1 MPSMSDFIT
10 ANEIRGDAVYG
21 VKQYEYT
28 VGGDPGRDYSAAL
41 AAASLKESVAIE
53 DSAAAY
59 AVVVRQRERKIS
71 DLGEVLAALAKAIAT
86 MDPKSQD
93 TGKRSE
99 WSSLLYDAHGTCS
112 RYGISLPLVAV
123 RYENG
128 QWEGQVTY
136 REATKAQNN
145 IQYEMDKEDNNLHQ
159 DMVALQGYI
168 SKRDNAFTNA
178 AKVVQKA
185 VRTGS
190 GTVRN
195 MT

>member
-1 MPSMSDFIT
+1 MSNLII
-10 ANEIRGDAVYG
+10 ANEIAGGAVYG
-21 VKQYEYT
+21 VAQFDYT
-28 VGGDPGRDYSAAL
+28 VAGDPGQDYAAAL
-41 AAASLKESVAIE
+41 AAASFRQSVAIE
-53 DSAAAY
+53 DTAAAY
-59 AVVVRQRERKIS
+59 SEVVRQRERKVS

-93 TGKRSE
+93 TGKKSE
-99 WSSLLYDAHGTCS
+99 LSEELADAHSLAGK
-112 RYGISLPLVAV
+112 YGLAFGWAEYKDGKMSI
-123 RYENG
+123 
-128 QWEGQVTY
+128 TY
-136 REATKAQNN
+136 RDATKAQNN

>member
-1 MPSMSDFIT
+1 MSNLIV
-10 ANEIRGDAVYG
+10 ANEIPGAAVYG
-21 VKQYEYT
+21 VAQYDYT
-28 VGGDPGRDYSAAL
+28 VDGASGKDYSAAL
-41 AAASLKESVAIE
+41 AAAAFRESVAIE

-59 AVVVRQRERKIS
+59 SELVRQRERKVS
-71 DLGEVLAALAKAIAT
+71 DLGDVLAAIAQAIAT

-128 QWEGQVTY
+128 KWEGQVTY
-136 REATKAQNN
+136 REATKAQNDV
-145 IQYEMDKEDNNLHQ
+145 QYEMDKEDNNLQQ
-159 DMVALQGYI
+159 DMVALQSYI
-168 SKRDNAFTNA
+168 TKRDNAYSSA
-178 AKVVQKA
+178 AKIVQKS
-185 VRTGS
+185 VRTGG
-190 GTVRN
+190 GTIRN

>member
-1 MPSMSDFIT
+1 MSSLINPT
-10 ANEIRGDAVYG
+10 EISGDTVYG

-28 VGGDPGRDYSAAL
+28 VAGLPHQDYAAAL
-41 AAASLKESVAIE
+41 AAASFRQSVAIE
-53 DSAAAY
+53 DTAAAY
-59 AVVVRQRERKIS
+59 SEVVRQRERKVT

-128 QWEGQVTY
+128 KWEGQVTY
-136 REATKAQNN
+136 REATKAQNDV
-145 IQYEMDKEDNNLHQ
+145 QYEMDKEDNNLHQ

-168 SKRDNAFTNA
+168 SKRDNAYSNA

>member
-1 MPSMSDFIT
+1 MSDLIV
-10 ANEIRGDAVYG
+10 ANEIPGASVYG
-21 VKQYEYT
+21 VAQYDYT
-28 VGGDPGRDYSAAL
+28 VDGASGKDYSAAL
-41 AAASLKESVAIE
+41 AAASLRESVAIE

-59 AVVVRQRERKIS
+59 SELVRQRERKIS
-71 DLGEVLAALAKAIAT
+71 DLGDVLAAIAQAIAT

-128 QWEGQVTY
+128 KWEGQVTY
-136 REATKAQNN
+136 REATKAQNDV
-145 IQYEMDKEDNNLHQ
+145 QYEMDKEDNNLQQ
-159 DMVALQGYI
+159 DMVALQSYI
-168 SKRDNAFTNA
+168 TKRDNAYSSA
-178 AKVVQKA
+178 AKIVQKA
-185 VRTGS
+185 VRTGG
-190 GTVRN
+190 GTIRN

>member
-1 MPSMSDFIT
+1 MSNLIV
-10 ANEIRGDAVYG
+10 ANEIPGASVYG
-21 VKQYEYT
+21 VAQYDYT
-28 VGGDPGRDYSAAL
+28 VDGASGKDYSAAL
-41 AAASLKESVAIE
+41 AAASLRESVAIE

-59 AVVVRQRERKIS
+59 SELVRQRERKIS
-71 DLGEVLAALAKAIAT
+71 DLGDVLAAIAQAIAT

-128 QWEGQVTY
+128 KWEGQVTY
-136 REATKAQNN
+136 REATKAQNDV
-145 IQYEMDKEDNNLHQ
+145 QYEMDKEDNNLQQ
-159 DMVALQGYI
+159 DMVALQSYI
-168 SKRDNAFTNA
+168 TKRDNAYSSA
-178 AKVVQKA
+178 AKIVQKA
-185 VRTGS
+185 VRTGG
-190 GTVRN
+190 GTIRN

>member
-1 MPSMSDFIT
+1 MSNLII
-10 ANEIRGDAVYG
+10 ANEIAGGAVYG
-21 VKQYEYT
+21 VAQFDYT
-28 VGGDPGRDYSAAL
+28 VAGDPGKDYAAAL
-41 AAASLKESVAIE
+41 AAASFRQSVAIE
-53 DSAAAY
+53 DTAAAY
-59 AVVVRQRERKIS
+59 SEVVRQRERKVS
-71 DLGEVLAALAKAIAT
+71 DLGEVLAALAQAIAT

-128 QWEGQVTY
+128 KWEGQVTY

>member
-1 MPSMSDFIT
+1 MGDFIT

-21 VKQYEYT
+21 VKQYDYT
-28 VGGDPGRDYSAAL
+28 VGGDPGRDYAAAL

-71 DLGEVLAALAKAIAT
+71 DLGDVLAAIARAIAT

-99 WSSLLYDAHGTCS
+99 WSTLLYDAHGTCS

-128 QWEGQVTY
+128 RWEAQVTY
-136 REATKAQNN
+136 RDATKSQND
-145 IQYEMDKEDNNLHQ
+145 IQYALDTEDNNLQQ
-159 DMVALQGYI
+159 DMVSLQSLI
-168 SKRDNAFTNA
+168 TKRDNAFSA
-178 AKVVQKA
+178 ASKIVQKA
-185 VRTGS
+185 TGTAS
-190 GTVRN
+190 GIIRN
-195 MT
+195 IT

>member
-1 MPSMSDFIT
+1 MSSLINPT
-10 ANEIRGDAVYG
+10 EISGDTVYG

-28 VGGDPGRDYSAAL
+28 VAGLPHQDYAAAL
-41 AAASLKESVAIE
+41 AAASFRQSVAIE
-53 DSAAAY
+53 DTAAAY
-59 AVVVRQRERKIS
+59 SEVVRQRERKVT

-93 TGKRSE
+93 TGKKSE
-99 WSSLLYDAHGTCS
+99 LSEELADAHALAGK
-112 RYGISLPLVAV
+112 YGLAFNWAEYKDGKMSI
-123 RYENG
+123 
-128 QWEGQVTY
+128 TY
-136 REATKAQNN
+136 RDATKAQNN

-168 SKRDNAFTNA
+168 SKRDNAYSNA

>member
-1 MPSMSDFIT
+1 MGNLIV
-10 ANEIRGDAVYG
+10 ANEIPGASVYG
-21 VKQYEYT
+21 VAQYDYT
-28 VGGDPGRDYSAAL
+28 VDGASGKDYSAAL
-41 AAASLKESVAIE
+41 AAASLRESVAIE

-59 AVVVRQRERKIS
+59 SELVRQRERKIS
-71 DLGEVLAALAKAIAT
+71 DLGDVLAAIAQAIAT

-128 QWEGQVTY
+128 KWEGQVTY
-136 REATKAQNN
+136 REATKAQNDV
-145 IQYEMDKEDNNLHQ
+145 QYEMDKEDNNLQQ
-159 DMVALQGYI
+159 DMVALQSYI
-168 SKRDNAFTNA
+168 TKRDNAYSSA
-178 AKVVQKA
+178 AKIVQKA
-185 VRTGS
+185 VRTGG
-190 GTVRN
+190 GTIRN

>member
-1 MPSMSDFIT
+1 MSNLIV
-10 ANEIRGDAVYG
+10 ANEIPGAAVYG
-21 VKQYEYT
+21 VAQYDYT
-28 VGGDPGRDYSAAL
+28 VDGASGKDYSAAL
-41 AAASLKESVAIE
+41 AAASLRESVAIE

-59 AVVVRQRERKIS
+59 SELVRQRERKIS
-71 DLGEVLAALAKAIAT
+71 DLGDVLAAIAKAIAS

-128 QWEGQVTY
+128 KWEGQVTY
-136 REATKAQNN
+136 REATKAQNDV
-145 IQYEMDKEDNNLHQ
+145 QYEMDKEDNNLQQ
-159 DMVALQGYI
+159 DMVALQSYI
-168 SKRDNAFTNA
+168 TKRDNAYSSA
-178 AKVVQKA
+178 AKIVQKA
-185 VRTGS
+185 VRTGG
-190 GTVRN
+190 GTIRN

>member
-1 MPSMSDFIT
+1 MSNLIV
-10 ANEIRGDAVYG
+10 ANEIPGASVYG
-21 VKQYEYT
+21 VAQYDYT
-28 VGGDPGRDYSAAL
+28 VDGASGKDYSAAL
-41 AAASLKESVAIE
+41 AAASLRESVAIE

-59 AVVVRQRERKIS
+59 SELVRQRERKIS
-71 DLGEVLAALAKAIAT
+71 DLGDVLAAIAQAIAT

-99 WSSLLYDAHGTCS
+99 WSSRLYDAHGTCS

-136 REATKAQNN
+136 REATKAQNDV
-145 IQYEMDKEDNNLHQ
+145 QYEMDKEDNNLQQ
-159 DMVALQGYI
+159 DMVALQSYI
-168 SKRDNAFTNA
+168 TKRDNAYSSA
-178 AKVVQKA
+178 AKIVQKS
-185 VRTGS
+185 VRTGG
-190 GTVRN
+190 GTIRN